1 MGKVEIILPK
11 MGESVA
17 EATVTN
23 WLVAVGDKVEIE
35 DGLLEIATDKV
46 DSEIPSTHDGVLIEM
61 LCKEGDVVQVGQ
73 PVAII
78 EIEGE
83 TELPQKEK
91 IELVEN
97 QNDNLIKTSTSNNAS
112 TEDTIKV
119 ENPKLNNDNKI
130 ISSKNNFF
138 SPLVKSIAQKEG
150 LSVSELDSI
159 VGTGKNNRITKTDV
173 LEYLS
178 TRGSKKSM
186 TTPQQLN
193 EDLIKLQSGEGSK
206 ATASS
211 KDEVVEM
218 DRVRKLI
225 AKHMLKSKQVAP
237 HVTSFVEADVTNM
250 VRWRNKVKNEFQ
262 AKEGIKITF
271 TPLFIEAVAKT
282 LKDFPMVNISV
293 DGDNIIIKKD
303 INIGMAVAL
312 PSGNL
317 IVPVIKNADTLNLL
331 GITKKVN
338 ELSDKARR
346 NKLTQ
351 NDVTEGTFT
360 ITNAGTFGNIMGTPI
375 INQPEVAI
383 LATGVIEKKPAVIE
397 TPEGDVI
404 AIRHKI
410 FLSMSY
416 DHRVVDGMLG
426 GSFLRRVADYLENFD
441 FNRQIW

>member
-23 WLVAVGDKVEIE
+23 WLVALGDKVEIE

-61 LCKEGDVVQVGQ
+61 LCKEGDIVQVGQ
-73 PVAII
+73 AVAII

-83 TELPQKEK
+83 AEKETVLQTQNISSTKQEIEENNFTPQTGNT
-91 IELVEN
+91 N
-97 QNDNLIKTSTSNNAS
+97 QTSSLEVKS
-112 TEDTIKV
+112 TE
-119 ENPKLNNDNKI
+119 KI
-130 ISSKNNFF
+130 ISTKENFY
-138 SPLVKSIAQKEG
+138 SPLVRSIAQKEG
-150 LSVSELDSI
+150 LTISELDNLC
-159 VGTGKNNRITKTDV
+159 GTGKNNRVTKADV
-173 LEYLS
+173 LDHLLAKQ
-178 TRGSKKSM
+178 TDHK
-186 TTPQQLN
+186 TVTPQQIN
-193 EDLIKLQSGEGSK
+193 EDLLKTQTIGETK
-206 ATASS
+206 P
-211 KDEVVEM
+211 VINNPNNQIVEM
-218 DRVRKLI
+218 GRVRKLI

-250 VRWRNKVKNEFQ
+250 VRWRNKVKNEFFE
-262 AKEGIKITF
+262 KEGIKITF

-282 LKDFPMVNISV
+282 LKDFPMVNISI
-293 DGDNIIIKKD
+293 DGDNIIIKKN

-331 GITKKVN
+331 GITQKVN

-351 NDVTEGTFT
+351 NDVSDGTFT

-397 TPEGDVI
+397 TLEGDVI